1 MRRQILTLAAAMSAL
16 LAAPA
21 ALAQTGES
29 YERTISNAR
38 NGQGYEPAAIVAGWE
53 RDADFS
59 VLAIARDGDRRGNAS
74 IAADWKA
81 TLIIAPRTE
90 AEDEEEEDERYLPPG
105 AVRPAQRAEE
115 RPEAAPAAAPMRV
128 VSWSSRTCP
137 AIMRRVRELRPL
149 TSFTFDPPELR
160 GEAAAP
166 GDGREGLDLFV
177 RAGAA
182 ELSKSAESPD
192 SALGRWFI
200 ATVAALEA
208 CPPAA

>member
-1 MRRQILTLAAAMSAL
+1 MRSHILTLAVVMAAS

-21 ALAQTGES
+21 ALAQTAET
-29 YERTISNAR
+29 YERTIANAR

-59 VLAIARDGDRRGNAS
+59 VLAIARDGDRRDRANV
-74 IAADWKA
+74 AADWKA
-81 TLIIAPRTE
+81 TLTIAPRTE

-105 AVRPAQRAEE
+105 AARPAERAEA
-115 RPEAAPAAAPMRV
+115 RPEAAPAPPLRV
-128 VSWSSRTCP
+128 VTWSSRTCP

-166 GDGREGLDLFV
+166 GDGRQGLDLWV

-182 ELSKSAESPD
+182 ELNKSAESPD

-208 CPPAA
+208 CPPAP